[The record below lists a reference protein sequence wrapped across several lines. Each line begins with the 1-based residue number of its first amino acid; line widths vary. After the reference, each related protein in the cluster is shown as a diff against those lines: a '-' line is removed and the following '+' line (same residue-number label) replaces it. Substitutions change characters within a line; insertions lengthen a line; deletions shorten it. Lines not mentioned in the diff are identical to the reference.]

1 MNERDRLLSEGLRGV
16 TALEKFYTGLV
27 ILLLFL
33 PATYFVFFPVA
44 DVVANVQPLKN
55 TVFWNVLKLA
65 FTAMCLFGGYWL
77 TYGLRRMVSPGTLL
91 YRITH
96 PYFRRR
102 ARVSPR

>member
-1 MNERDRLLSEGLRGV
+1 MNERDRLVSEGLRGV
-16 TALEKFYTGLV
+16 TALEKFWTGLV

-55 TVFWNVLKLA
+55 TLFWNILKLV
-65 FTAMCLFGGYWL
+65 FTAMCLFGAYWL
-77 TYGLRRMVSPGTLL
+77 IYGLRSMVSPGTFL

-96 PYFRRR
+96 PYFRNRSR
-102 ARVSPR
+102 ISIR